1 MSPAI
6 VIEKAMAA
14 GVRLAAKDGQ
24 IELKAKEKPGIELLG
39 LLRAHKAGVVDE
51 LERLQ
56 SLWLERV
63 AHLLQSTPECLL
75 QSMLLELAD
84 AQELWYTEP
93 RHTAEIIRSWGRPEE
108 YQPRKK
114 TSDFGEWNGQSRL
127 EG

>member
-1 MSPAI
+1 MTPAI

-24 IELKAKEKPGIELLG
+24 IELEAKERPDIDLLG
-39 LLRAHKAGVVDE
+39 LLRAHKAGVLDE

-84 AQELWYTEP
+84 VRELWHTEP

-114 TSDFGEWNGQSRL
+114 TAGFGEWNGQSRL